1 MEGTSAAGSANDN
14 IIGCLSL
21 GNVYCGN
28 KATVGAVLGLAG
40 TKNVENVYFDAQ
52 TIGIKAGANADVVN
66 MNGVETTALTSGE
79 ALEGLVSDVW
89 DYRAGIY
96 PALKT
101 FADETKVD
109 AARKV
114 IAKSCVGRDLQ
125 RTRKQCG
132 T

>member
-1 MEGTSAAGSANDN
+1 
-14 IIGCLSL
+14 
-21 GNVYCGN
+21 
-28 KATVGAVLGLAG
+28 
-40 TKNVENVYFDAQ
+40 
-52 TIGIKAGANADVVN
+52 

-114 IAKSCVGRDLQ
+114 IAKAVSGEIFSELASNVELDGNAAWSLSDGSAFKIENGVLIVPHSSRSLHRHLCVRE
-125 RTRKQCG
+125 
-132 T
+132 